1 MLTLLQTPLFSRWS
15 LPLINIKYLIADSF
29 EVEQTAGQ
37 VEKTG
42 CEQNSADTPRDQ
54 RYAAQPVVTAV
65 RKVTLAT
72 AAHHVT
78 FTAARHVTL
87 TAALHVT
94 LTAAHH
100 VTLTAAHHVTVTAAH
115 HVTLTAAPHVALT
128 AYAVSLTVTAVL
140 ACIFLGAVLDGDI
153 FILIPAS
160 IVAFVIDTDT
170 FVTGKNIAAG
180 IVVTCQN
187 VIITT
192 FIFTMV

>member
-1 MLTLLQTPLFSRWS
+1 
-15 LPLINIKYLIADSF
+15 
-29 EVEQTAGQ
+29 
-37 VEKTG
+37 
-42 CEQNSADTPRDQ
+42 
-54 RYAAQPVVTAV
+54 
-65 RKVTLAT
+65 
-72 AAHHVT
+72 
-78 FTAARHVTL
+78 
-87 TAALHVT
+87 
-94 LTAAHH
+94 
-100 VTLTAAHHVTVTAAH
+100 
-115 HVTLTAAPHVALT
+115 VALT

-192 FIFTMV
+192 FIFTMVWTFTAFTVLVYSEAICGIAGVARVISFIVDSIRAVAAVVLHLFITNK